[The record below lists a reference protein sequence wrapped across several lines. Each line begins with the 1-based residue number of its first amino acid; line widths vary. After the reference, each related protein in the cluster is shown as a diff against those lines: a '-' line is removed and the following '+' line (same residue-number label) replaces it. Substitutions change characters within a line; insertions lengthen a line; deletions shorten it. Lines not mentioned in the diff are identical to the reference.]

1 MSGEQAQQCNISN
14 FRNPFIKGD
23 DANTPWALSNTV
35 LSGKNSSGNLRQK
48 YLPYMMTQYRNA
60 FEEINTKNSIVS
72 LLLYA
77 SNEYKQFHNIFL
89 NEGANPSLRSI
100 NSRMVELFE
109 SKSNTKLLE
118 SKKGN
123 GNGKSEEERLL
134 EELTVAENTYFTK
147 EGEYQAT
154 IEKILSFLS
163 KEYINDFE
171 AYYDFEINIL
181 RSQLSGLTKYKALV
195 DRNVKILFN
204 SSGTIKSSG
213 NIESDIVTKK
223 KFATLLMNE
232 YTELMRILPNEIISK
247 LPKNL
252 DEIEKIGIQNNSGVA
267 VLQDDNILQR
277 ETNRIEDELNRF
289 TKCKE
294 DLLQQVKS
302 QYLELLK
309 EIQALIQSEK
319 SESKAFQTIQE
330 ERKKVEEQR
339 RKNGSQNNTKLIS
352 AYEYYKKL
360 AENRVTLYGTFGN
373 LEKNVIGQF
382 KTAMKAERE
391 ATEASKARKRA
402 EASKAREAAAAAP
415 APAAATGAAAP
426 APAAATGAG
435 AGAVRKKEKQNGGA
449 KNNSTNL
456 LYPSNFSIKSL
467 FEAIVTKMRKSIGN
481 ENTQLP
487 KRFYYLNPLSDSK
500 ADENEIE
507 SLRVDHRRN
516 LSSFHA
522 TVEQN
527 LLNEL
532 RFLEALFER
541 YQNIQKKESSELA
554 ILTQNKATANSGKNE
569 AKLASLRADK
579 TRVEGEITT
588 LETELKPL
596 ESDYKRIQSKYKIQS
611 DDDMRTFALKSFS
624 LSGQKSISTSDEL
637 FKYFTTITDITT
649 SGLSE
654 RVEIK
659 NYPGLQDFIS
669 DLLRMRDMIPVK
681 DDKEKKE
688 TAKKLRLKEI
698 SDEIDR
704 MTAAPEALA
713 KLVRAKQSFVTRIE
727 SYITSL
733 DEILKKKKSHNETLT
748 DFTKQLAPY
757 SNDIFSALI
766 QREKLRKKL
775 DAKIHISNNF
785 YELFKEDPL
794 YKIMEAIKK
803 LESFNDSKDAKNDKK
818 MAIVRS
824 ITKYLNRRFEKLPT
838 TMRGGANGNAISS
851 GNGNK
856 TIVPNTT
863 TTVKPNTSKPN
874 TSTLATNATTGKV
887 NTPALVSN
895 ATAVKENTPALVS
908 NASMAKPNTTAVK
921 VNAPLV
927 KVNVPKNISSTFFME
942 RVYEELGKQP
952 QDGETSAFLE
962 NVKKY
967 EERLLK
973 LAQQHFELALKSGA
987 KGSNKLG
994 TSAPPVSAAS
1004 AAANAGARA
1013 APTESTNK
1021 LQDMIQKMIKD
1032 KLINEIQDKFK
1043 EFKQENISSKKLMH
1057 LYLLQKYLFM
1067 EVILLYFIL
1076 YLR

>member
-1 MSGEQAQQCNISN
+1 MSSSAAPVAQTAPVGGDQECTR
-14 FRNPFIKGD
+14 FRNPFIKGE
-23 DANTPWALSNTV
+23 DAPWALSNTV
-35 LSGKNSSGNLRQK
+35 FTERRQPEGEPARTNLRQK

-181 RSQLSGLTKYKALV
+181 RSQLSGLKEYQLYLQRIIPTVFENNGGNMKRKSESMNDTPASGASASSPAKSEKQKQEDKEKSIEDELIKKYYALM
-195 DRNVKILFN
+195 
-204 SSGTIKSSG
+204 
-213 NIESDIVTKK
+213 
-223 KFATLLMNE
+223 A
-232 YTELMRILPNEIISK
+232 ILPSSILTE

-252 DEIEKIGIQNNSGVA
+252 DELKDISNATSRKLKNNDIVTQKITTITSKQTTLMGQKDNLKQTKNNY
-267 VLQDDNILQR
+267 LNILKKVQ
-277 ETNRIEDELNRF
+277 
-289 TKCKE
+289 
-294 DLLQQVKS
+294 
-302 QYLELLK
+302 
-309 EIQALIQSEK
+309 EI
-319 SESKAFQTIQE
+319 IQE
-330 ERKKVEEQR
+330 E
-339 RKNGSQNNTKLIS
+339 
-352 AYEYYKKL
+352 
-360 AENRVTLYGTFGN
+360 EN
-373 LEKNVIGQF
+373 EK
-382 KTAMKAERE
+382 E
-391 ATEASKARKRA
+391 AFEAFQKARKAA
-402 EASKAREAAAAAP
+402 EEKKRINGSYNGTKVGDAYKIYSNSITRKKDLYNSLIEKSSTPGAGAA
-415 APAAATGAAAP
+415 GAAAGAG
-426 APAAATGAG
+426 APGAEGAGAAGAG
-435 AGAVRKKEKQNGGA
+435 AGSEGAGTGEGAVPPQSNNTIIFSTSPFPVNTLFKKIIENYNLFHL
-449 KNNSTNL
+449 KN
-456 LYPSNFSIKSL
+456 
-467 FEAIVTKMRKSIGN
+467 
-481 ENTQLP
+481 
-487 KRFYYLNPLSDSK
+487 
-500 ADENEIE
+500 
-507 SLRVDHRRN
+507 
-516 LSSFHA
+516 
-522 TVEQN
+522 
-527 LLNEL
+527 
-532 RFLEALFER
+532 
-541 YQNIQKKESSELA
+541 
-554 ILTQNKATANSGKNE
+554 
-569 AKLASLRADK
+569 
-579 TRVEGEITT
+579 
-588 LETELKPL
+588 
-596 ESDYKRIQSKYKIQS
+596 
-611 DDDMRTFALKSFS
+611 
-624 LSGQKSISTSDEL
+624 ISTSDSIDENTIEKEGEEHRRNVSSFDKSTKQFINNEYRILSSLLEKYKSMLKEAESEL
-637 FKYFTTITDITT
+637 NLLSQNKNRTDTDPLLQQYRNEKGSINKEIADLQRERA
-649 SGLSE
+649 SASRMSMPGLGVIPSPNGSE
-654 RVEIK
+654 REAINLQIRNKRTQLSRVQSKITERTVASSGIK
-659 NYPGLQDFIS
+659 FAYNS
-669 DLLRMRDMIPVK
+669 
-681 DDKEKKE
+681 KK
-688 TAKKLRLKEI
+688 
-698 SDEIDR
+698 
-704 MTAAPEALA
+704 
-713 KLVRAKQSFVTRIE
+713 SFVDALK
-727 SYITSL
+727 SHVTSL
-733 DEILKKKKSHNETLT
+733 EEILKKKKSHNETLT

-757 SNDIFSALI
+757 SNDIFGALI

-803 LESFNDSKDAKNDKK
+803 LESFNDIKDAKNDKK

-838 TMRGGANGNAISS
+838 TMRGGANITAN
-851 GNGNK
+851 
-856 TIVPNTT
+856 TVPNTSAGKANAT
-863 TTVKPNTSKPN
+863 I
-874 TSTLATNATTGKV
+874 ATNATTGK
-887 NTPALVSN
+887 AN
-895 ATAVKENTPALVS
+895 ATLVS
-908 NASMAKPNTTAVK
+908 NASMAKPNTPGNKTIMSNATAAVKPNAPNTTAVK

-994 TSAPPVSAAS
+994 SPAAAAAGASAAAAGASAAAPAASAPGGSAAS
-1004 AAANAGARA
+1004 APGGSAGSAPGGAGAGEETASASQPAPVPSPTSGA
-1013 APTESTNK
+1013 APPESKNK
-1021 LQDMIQKMIKD
+1021 LQYMIKETMITEN
-1032 KLINEIQDKFK
+1032 LIKEIQSKFK